1 MNAFALHSE
10 EFGSRACE
18 ADTADYRPQTLA
30 GFAPKPHVRV
40 HSNRTVGIAAVA
52 VVHGLLALG
61 FVFASP
67 RFYKPADHQM
77 TVVSIVP
84 EIERKIDPPPV
95 MPTFEPP
102 AVYIPQPITPEIILT
117 TPPPPPVITV
127 APAPP
132 TPVQAPI
139 VQTPPPVIGRAIT
152 PAPPLI
158 SGADRKEFA
167 TRLFGHL
174 NRYKRYPASARMRH
188 QEGVVSLRFTMDRQG
203 HVLSYEIAK
212 TSGSDAL
219 DNEARELIKR
229 AEPLPVIPAAFGRDT
244 LDLVV
249 PIEFFLN

>member
-18 ADTADYRPQTLA
+18 ADTDDYRPQTLA
-30 GFAPKPHVRV
+30 GFAPKSHVRLR
-40 HSNRTVGIAAVA
+40 SNRAVGIAAVA
-52 VVHGLLALG
+52 VIHGVLALG

-77 TVVSIVP
+77 TVVSLVP
-84 EIERKIDPPPV
+84 EIEKKIDPPPV
-95 MPTFEPP
+95 MPVFEPP

-117 TPPPPPVITV
+117 TPPPPNAITV

-132 TPVQAPI
+132 APVQAPI
-139 VQTPPPVIGRAIT
+139 VQAPPPEIGKT
-152 PAPPLI
+152 VAPPPI
-158 SGADRKEFA
+158 SGADRKAFA
-167 TRLFGHL
+167 TALFGHL
-174 NRYKRYPASARMRH
+174 NRYKRYPASARMRR
-188 QEGVVSLRFTMDRQG
+188 QEGVVSLRFTMDRKG

-229 AEPLPVIPAAFGRDT
+229 AEPLPAIPAAFARDT

-249 PIEFFLN
+249 PIEFFLH